1 MHRRGF
7 QQSLQTQAIEIL
19 RVYGTAV
26 HGYVSSLTA
35 VYRLTRGTLSN
46 FSPETANVI
55 WFYWPMYI
63 DFLLRP
69 DHTNNAVGIVSDW
82 YESGQYVVVK
92 QPVV

>member
-1 MHRRGF
+1 VFKSCFLSYDVSRNVSLRHRTIFSTFITVTSLVINMSTVMHRRGF

-55 WFYWPMYI
+55 
-63 DFLLRP
+63 
-69 DHTNNAVGIVSDW
+69 
-82 YESGQYVVVK
+82 
-92 QPVV
+92 